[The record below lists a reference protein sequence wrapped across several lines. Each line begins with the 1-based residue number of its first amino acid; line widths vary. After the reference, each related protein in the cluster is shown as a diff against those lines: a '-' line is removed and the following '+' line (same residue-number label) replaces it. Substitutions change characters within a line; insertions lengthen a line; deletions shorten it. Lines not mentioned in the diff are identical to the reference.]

1 MPAAFDAHRLAI
13 TLMATTALSGA
24 AHAITPA
31 ALQALQAA
39 CPRWDECAASA
50 ESKALRDAAARARR
64 EGGRLSLSHAGG
76 GLQFDDVAGSQR
88 HRYLGPL
95 DNTGLDLVAGWREG
109 HAHYW
114 LVDPTSARVLD
125 ADALPWPS
133 PDGRLLVVAAPTR
146 GAQGGTLDLYLHA
159 GPRWS
164 RLYRL
169 EAPRGVDFEFQS
181 WRADGAAVRL
191 AWSRHAVPG
200 TASAAAS
207 ESCSGPIQLRDG
219 PYGWDLVPE
228 LPDRCP

>member
-1 MPAAFDAHRLAI
+1 MPAATTACRLAI
-13 TLMATTALSGA
+13 ALIVLMAQARPA
-24 AHAITPA
+24 QAISPA

-39 CPRWDECAASA
+39 CPRWDACAASA
-50 ESKALRDAAARARR
+50 ETRALREASARARR
-64 EGGRLSLSHAGG
+64 EGASLFLTRADGAMR
-76 GLQFDDVAGSQR
+76 FDDVAGHQR

-95 DNTGLDLVAGWREG
+95 DNTGLDLVAGWRDG
-109 HAHYW
+109 HTHFW
-114 LVDPTSARVLD
+114 LVDPASARVLQ
-125 ADALPWPS
+125 AGALPWPS
-133 PDGRLLVVAAPTR
+133 PDGRLLVVAAPTL

-169 EAPRGVDFEFQS
+169 EAPPGVGFEFQS

-191 AWSRHAVPG
+191 AWIRRSVAG
-200 TASAAAS
+200 AKATTGSDA
-207 ESCSGPIQLRDG
+207 CSGTIQLRDG